1 MESVFSQPLVILIN
15 LIAMGI
21 MGWCL
26 YLTSQLR
33 SKVQGGL
40 IKKKVDFLFYL
51 VAFFTAGYLV
61 PPFLGMVPEALR
73 PFLVASFSI
82 FGAIYVLISVK
93 LMIDVIKALSE

>member
-1 MESVFSQPLVILIN
+1 MESMFAQPWVILIN
-15 LIAMGI
+15 LVAVGI

-26 YLTSQLR
+26 YLTSELR
-33 SKVQGGL
+33 AKVRGGL

-51 VAFFTAGYLV
+51 VAFFTGGYLV
-61 PPFLGMVPEALR
+61 PPFLALVPETLR
-73 PFLVASFSI
+73 PFLVAAFSI